1 MTFLE
6 RNRTTPREIE
16 QLRAL
21 KQTKRNKERASNV
34 NVPLMQ
40 SRNGVHT

>member
-1 MTFLE
+1 MTLLE
-6 RNRTTPREIE
+6 RNRTTPG
-16 QLRAL
+16 RAL